1 MSYERVGDPM
11 KSAKIRS
18 SAGSTAGPGVPTT
31 PASLPKRRSRND
43 CGLPISDC
51 GLRIWECGLPIQ
63 RFPVRKKKSA
73 IRNPQFSEPAFFAEV
88 DQHAD
93 RDRQHQPEGEGIS
106 PLPVELRHVPG
117 RALRIEVHAVN
128 AGDER

>member
-43 CGLPISDC
+43 CGFPISDC
-51 GLRIWECGLPIQ
+51 GLRISFFLEGS
-63 RFPVRKKKSA
+63 FS
-73 IRNPQFSEPAFFAEV
+73 IRSSHSQIRSPQSEIGNPQFSEPAFFAEV

-93 RDRQHQPEGEGIS
+93 RDRQHQPEGEG
-106 PLPVELRHVPG
+106 
-117 RALRIEVHAVN
+117 
-128 AGDER
+128 